1 MKIFYISL
9 ILFVINTIADEFIV
23 IDVRTPEEFK
33 EGHIEESSNVEWQ
46 IISSIIDEVK
56 KDQKI
61 YLYCRS
67 GRRSQNATNTLIDLG
82 YEDVTNLGG
91 IKDAAIFLQRN
102 ITEWKIF
109 LAFYQS
115 FLIKK
120 LYAAMEVV
128 FEL

>member
-9 ILFVINTIADEFIV
+9 ILFGINTIADEFIV

-46 IISSIIDEVK
+46 TISSIIDEVK

-82 YEDVTNLGG
+82 YEDVINLGG
-91 IKDAAIFLQRN
+91 IKDAAIFLDRN

-109 LAFYQS
+109 LVSYQN
-115 FLIKK
+115 FPIKK
-120 LYAAMEVV
+120 LYALTEEVI
-128 FEL
+128 EL

>member
-1 MKIFYISL
+1 MKNFYIFL
-9 ILFVINTIADEFIV
+9 ILFGINNIADEFIV

-46 IISSIIDEVK
+46 TISSIIDEVK

-82 YEDVTNLGG
+82 YEDVINLGG
-91 IKDAAIFLQRN
+91 IKDAAIFLDRN

-109 LAFYQS
+109 LVSYQN
-115 FLIKK
+115 FPIKK
-120 LYAAMEVV
+120 LL
-128 FEL
+128 F